1 MIIAPKQ
8 WSPLVCI
15 IIASIIL
22 SAGCKTTS
30 WTSLPGMSYFAKDEA
45 PAASYYG
52 SNGQPTNDYTSRAA
66 STSNQSPPADGYYN
80 RQNNSTNQGTS
91 DYLGN
96 QSQAGPQYHSATTE
110 QPIYDGQRQQYQSY
124 QSSQQQP
131 QQNQSYQIP
140 QQQPQPYQTPQQ
152 NYQPYQTPQQQ
163 PQPTQPQQYQ
173 PYLAPQQQPQV
184 QEYKPYQPTQQP
196 IANPTAPGAASL
208 QQNPTQYN
216 QGFYDPN
223 AAPTTPTAPAATPQG
238 NDAYI
243 LSPNSG
249 TNTNTAPSAAAYTA
263 ELPNQS
269 PQFDGTYTPVTPT
282 PSVQPST
289 APYRPGS
296 TGDANSYYAPVAP
309 STPITNGGGSYNGQ

>member
-15 IIASIIL
+15 ILASIIL

-52 SNGQPTNDYTSRAA
+52 SNGQPTNDYA
-66 STSNQSPPADGYYN
+66 SPAPSPSNQSTSGEGYYN
-80 RQNNSTNQGTS
+80 PQYNSTNQGTS

-96 QSQAGPQYHSATTE
+96 QPQTGPQYNSAATE
-110 QPIYDGQRQQYQSY
+110 QPIYDGQRQQYQ
-124 QSSQQQP
+124 
-131 QQNQSYQIP
+131 
-140 QQQPQPYQTPQQ
+140 QT
-152 NYQPYQTPQQQ
+152 QT
-163 PQPTQPQQYQ
+163 QQYQ
-173 PYLAPQQQPQV
+173 PYQPSQAPQQPQQTQTQQYQPSQPYQPSPAPQQQPQA
-184 QEYKPYQPTQQP
+184 QKYQPYQPP

-216 QGFYDPN
+216 QGFYNPN
-223 AAPTTPTAPAATPQG
+223 AAPAIPTTPVVVATPATPQT

-243 LSPNSG
+243 LSPNAG
-249 TNTNTAPSAAAYTA
+249 TNTNATSGAAAYTA
-263 ELPNQS
+263 GLPNQS
-269 PQFDGTYTPVTPT
+269 PQFDGTYNPGAPTTP
-282 PSVQPST
+282 VQPSA

-296 TGDANSYYAPVAP
+296 TGDANSYYAPIAP
-309 STPITNGGGSYNGQ
+309 ATPNINGGGNYNGR